1 MNNGKNKKTEP
12 WRVFVFIVSVAFIV
26 FMWVKN
32 DVAAVY
38 TTVPTEQVLP
48 LIATTIAVSL
58 TKVAVIAA
66 GILLLKWVIRKT
78 KK

>member
-1 MNNGKNKKTEP
+1 MDNGKNKKTEP
-12 WRVFVFIVSVAFIV
+12 WRVIAFIVSAAFIV

-38 TTVPTEQVLP
+38 TGVPSEQILP

-58 TKVAVIAA
+58 AKVAAIAA
-66 GILLLKWVIRKT
+66 GILLLKWVIRKA